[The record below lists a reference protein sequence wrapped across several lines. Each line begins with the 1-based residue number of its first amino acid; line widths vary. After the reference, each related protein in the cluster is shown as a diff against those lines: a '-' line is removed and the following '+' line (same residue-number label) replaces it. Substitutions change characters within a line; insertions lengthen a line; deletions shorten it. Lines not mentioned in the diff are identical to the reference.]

1 VRRYI
6 AAVVRRVRP
15 LLHRRS
21 PPAAPLSAATIDLR
35 APQIVNDPF
44 PRYETLRQEGS
55 VLYLPRHDYWIV
67 LGHEAVRSAFARP
80 EHFSNAPYRDV
91 DAALL
96 AADPPEQTAMRRT
109 VARLFSPAVTARL
122 EDTASRLADALVR
135 PGLDVVSDYGIPI
148 SRGVTAD
155 LLGLD
160 AVDVEEIVAA
170 EARSMGT
177 TDPLADFIASLD
189 AMAHRSSMFDV
200 LIGAEIPEASAR
212 SLVRLMWLAGTT
224 TTQRVIS
231 RAILRAI
238 ENEGDQRALRADPG
252 LVRPFVEEVLR
263 LHPPEH
269 MVPRVARADVELDGV
284 VIPAG
289 AQVRLCVSAANRD
302 PAQFDRPDQLRLDRG
317 TTRHFA
323 FGSGAH
329 ACIGAQI
336 GRATANIAVATLL
349 RRSSALHSLRPLAE
363 IRYFA
368 TETALSPESL
378 QVGL

>member
-1 VRRYI
+1 MRRYV
-6 AAVVRRVRP
+6 AAVAHRVRP
-15 LLHRRS
+15 LLRRP
-21 PPAAPLSAATIDLR
+21 PPAAPPLSAATIDLR
-35 APQIVNDPF
+35 APLVVGDPF
-44 PRYETLRQEGS
+44 PYYEALRREGS
-55 VLYLPRHDYWIV
+55 VLFLPCHDYWIV

-91 DAALL
+91 DAVLL
-96 AADPPEQTAMRRT
+96 AADPPGQTAMRRT

-122 EDTASRLADALVR
+122 EETASRLADALVR
-135 PGLDVVSDYGIPI
+135 PELDMVSDFGIPI
-148 SRGVTAD
+148 SRGITAD

-160 AVDVEEIVAA
+160 AVGVEDIVAA
-170 EARSMGT
+170 ELRSMDT
-177 TDPLADFIASLD
+177 ADPLADFITSLD
-189 AMAHRSSMFDV
+189 AMAHRSSMFGA
-200 LIGAEIPEASAR
+200 LIEAQVPEASAR

-224 TTQRVIS
+224 TTQRVIA
-231 RAILRAI
+231 RAVLRMI
-238 ENEGDQRALRADPG
+238 EDERNQQSLRTDPT

-284 VIPAG
+284 TIPAG
-289 AQVRLCVSAANRD
+289 AEVRLCLSAANRD
-302 PAQFDRPDQLRLDRG
+302 PAQFEQADRLRLDRG
-317 TTRHFA
+317 NSRHFA

-336 GRATANIAVATLL
+336 GRATVNIAVATLL
-349 RRSSALHSLRPLAE
+349 RRSSTLRSLRPLDE

>member
-1 VRRYI
+1 M
-6 AAVVRRVRP
+6 AASSAMIE
-15 LLHRRS
+15 LG
-21 PPAAPLSAATIDLR
+21 APE
-35 APQIVNDPF
+35 IVGDPF
-44 PRYETLRQEGS
+44 PYYETLRQEGS
-55 VLYLPRHDYWIV
+55 VLFLPRHDYWIA
-67 LGHEAVRSAFARP
+67 LSHEAVRSAFARP

-91 DAALL
+91 DAVLL
-96 AADPPEQTAMRRT
+96 AADPPEQTAIRRT
-109 VARLFSPAVTARL
+109 VAKLFSPAVTARL
-122 EDTASRLADALVR
+122 EEAASRLADALVR
-135 PGLDVVSDYGIPI
+135 PEFDVVADYGIPV

-160 AVDVEEIVAA
+160 AAGMGDIVAA
-170 EARSMGT
+170 EGRSMAAA
-177 TDPLADFIASLD
+177 DPLADFITSLD
-189 AMAHRSSMFDV
+189 AMAHRSSMFDA
-200 LIGAEIPEASAR
+200 LIDARVPEESAR

-231 RAILRAI
+231 RAILRMI
-238 ENEGDQRALRADPG
+238 EDEQDQQALRADPT
-252 LVRPFVEEVLR
+252 LVRPFVEEILR

-302 PAQFDRPDQLRLDRG
+302 PVQFDQADRLRLDRG
-317 TTRHFA
+317 NSRHFA

-336 GRATANIAVATLL
+336 GRATVNIAVATLL
-349 RRSSALHSLRPLAE
+349 RRSTALRSLRPLDE

-378 QVGL
+378 QVRL

>member
-1 VRRYI
+1 MRRYV
-6 AAVVRRVRP
+6 AAVARRIRP
-15 LLHRRS
+15 LLRRR
-21 PPAAPLSAATIDLR
+21 PQAAPPLSAATIDLR
-35 APQIVNDPF
+35 VPEIVGDPF
-44 PRYETLRQEGS
+44 PHYEALRREGP
-55 VLYLPRHDYWIV
+55 VLFLPRHDYWIV

-91 DAALL
+91 DAVLL

-109 VARLFSPAVTARL
+109 VAKLFSPAVTARL
-122 EDTASRLADALVR
+122 EETASRLADALVR
-135 PGLDVVSDYGIPI
+135 PELDVVSDYGIPV

-160 AVDVEEIVAA
+160 AAGVKEIVDA
-170 EARSMGT
+170 EVRSMGT
-177 TDPLADFIASLD
+177 PDPLADFIASLD
-189 AMAHRSSMFDV
+189 AMAHRSSMFDA
-200 LIGAEIPEASAR
+200 LIGAEVPEPSAR

-231 RAILRAI
+231 RAILRMI
-238 ENEGDQRALRADPG
+238 EDEPDQQALRADPA

-289 AQVRLCVSAANRD
+289 SQVRLCVSAANRD
-302 PAQFDRPDQLRLDRG
+302 PAQFDQADRLRLDRG
-317 TTRHFA
+317 NSRHFA
-323 FGSGAH
+323 FGAGAH

-336 GRATANIAVATLL
+336 GRATVNIAVATLL
-349 RRSSALHSLRPLAE
+349 RRSTALRLIRPLDK